1 MKGKLLGYISVLL
14 LAIVTLTTCKSKTEQ
29 SSGLQGKVTV
39 SGAFAL
45 YPMVI
50 KWSEEFEKLHPGVK
64 FDIQAGGAG
73 KGMTDALTGNV
84 EIGMVSREIT
94 KEEMGKGAFGIAVAK
109 DAVIPTINASNPYLA
124 ILNQKGVTKTQ
135 LRDIWIT
142 GKIKNWNQLT
152 GSGNLPLR
160 VYTRSDAAGA
170 PETWAKYLGGNQEDL
185 QGTGIF
191 GDPGLAEVVM
201 NETSAIGYN
210 NISYV
215 YNVSDGKPHAKIS
228 PLPLDLNEN
237 GTLDPDEKIYASL
250 EDINQAIASGK
261 FPSPPARP
269 LFLVFKGKPQ
279 DGAAKEFV
287 RWILNE
293 GQKYVQETGY
303 VKLPESMLQSEL
315 NKVK

>member
-1 MKGKLLGYISVLL
+1 MVRKLQKYVMVLL
-14 LAIVTLTTCKSKTEQ
+14 AGAAFSTLTTCKSKTEEK
-29 SSGLQGKVTV
+29 SGLNGKITV

-45 YPMVI
+45 YPLVI
-50 KWSEEFEKLHPGVK
+50 KWSEEFEKLNPGVT

-84 EIGMVSREIT
+84 NLGMVSREIT
-94 KEEMGKGAFGIAVAK
+94 PEEVKKGAYGIAVAK
-109 DAVIPTINASNPYLA
+109 DAGIPTINAANPYMA
-124 ILNQKGVTKTQ
+124 VLNQKGVTKAQ

-142 GKIKNWNQLT
+142 GKIKNWKDIT
-152 GSGNLPLR
+152 GSGDLPLR

-185 QGTGIF
+185 KGTGIF

-210 NISYV
+210 NINYV
-215 YNVSDGKPHAKIS
+215 YNVADGKPHAKIS

-250 EDINQAIASGK
+250 NDINKAIAENK

-269 LFLVFKGKPQ
+269 LYLVVKGKPE
-279 DGAAKEFV
+279 DEA
-287 RWILNE
+287 
-293 GQKYVQETGY
+293 
-303 VKLPESMLQSEL
+303 VKAFLQW
-315 NKVK
+315 V